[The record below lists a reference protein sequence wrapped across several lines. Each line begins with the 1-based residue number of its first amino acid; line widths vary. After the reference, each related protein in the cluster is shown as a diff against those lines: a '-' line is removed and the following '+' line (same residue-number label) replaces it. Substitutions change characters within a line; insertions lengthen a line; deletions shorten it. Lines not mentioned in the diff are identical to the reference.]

1 MNLPSYSKT
10 KRAGS
15 SRKLPKGAYVVEIRG
30 ARLEPNKNGGGS
42 HISIAFDIV
51 EGDYAGIYANLY
63 RTNAKENKKWPLDG
77 MYYLTVPSDGCGV
90 YVWKNWNSFFSDLED
105 SNGGFVFKGEILSLA
120 GKRIGGKF
128 RIEQT
133 EYNGVIYDHT
143 RLAWTCVAD
152 DVRIGNTG
160 KMPKDK
166 LIERITSG
174 YEADKRNVNPFTGRP
189 DGDDFDSVQ
198 EETEEEIIF

>member
-90 YVWKNWNSFFSDLED
+90 YVWKNWNSFWQKFTNTKEYE
-105 SNGGFVFKGEILSLA
+105 KG
-120 GKRIGGKF
+120 
-128 RIEQT
+128 
-133 EYNGVIYDHT
+133 
-143 RLAWTCVAD
+143 
-152 DVRIGNTG
+152 
-160 KMPKDK
+160 
-166 LIERITSG
+166 
-174 YEADKRNVNPFTGRP
+174 
-189 DGDDFDSVQ
+189 
-198 EETEEEIIF
+198 

>member
-1 MNLPSYSKT
+1 MT
-10 KRAGS
+10 
-15 SRKLPKGAYVVEIRG
+15 
-30 ARLEPNKNGGGS
+30 
-42 HISIAFDIV
+42 
-51 EGDYAGIYANLY
+51 
-63 RTNAKENKKWPLDG
+63 
-77 MYYLTVPSDGCGV
+77 YLSTASL
-90 YVWKNWNSFFSDLED
+90 NWNSFFSDLED

-133 EYNGVIYDHT
+133 EYKGVIYDHT

-189 DGDDFDSVQ
+189 DGDDFVSVQ

>member
-1 MNLPSYSKT
+1 MLPYCPV
-10 KRAGS
+10 RWM
-15 SRKLPKGAYVVEIRG
+15 RG
-30 ARLEPNKNGGGS
+30 LRLEELEQFLFGFGGQQRRIRFQGR
-42 HISIAFDIV
+42 H
-51 EGDYAGIYANLY
+51 
-63 RTNAKENKKWPLDG
+63 
-77 MYYLTVPSDGCGV
+77 TVTCRETD
-90 YVWKNWNSFFSDLED
+90 
-105 SNGGFVFKGEILSLA
+105 
-120 GKRIGGKF
+120 RGKF

-133 EYNGVIYDHT
+133 EYKGVIYDHT